1 MKIQKDEFGRQI
13 GSKKCSS
20 KRCRTISPEDK
31 KRYFVIKVAL
41 SGKRGLLVR
50 QEFICNRCLKKFRR
64 GYSYANGMYLCASCK
79 SKISKTTNHIHVI
92 YTPMGN
98 SSRGGRR

>member
-1 MKIQKDEFGRQI
+1 MKYQKDEFGRQI
-13 GSKKCSS
+13 GVKKHNP
-20 KRCRTISPEDK
+20 KWHRTISKED
-31 KRYFVIKVAL
+31 RMRFFAIKVAL

-50 QEFICNRCLKKFRR
+50 QEFICNRCLKKFRT
-64 GYSYANGMYLCASCK
+64 GYSYANGMYLCPCCK

-98 SSRGGRR
+98 NSRGGKH